1 MKMYVISDNIDTC
14 TGMRLAGIDG
24 CVAHSNDEV
33 TAAID
38 TVVKNSD
45 IAILLITQ
53 KAISAAPEYV
63 SAIKLERSVP
73 LIVAIP
79 DRHGIDKNS
88 NAITDYIRDAIGL
101 KI

>member
-1 MKMYVISDNIDTC
+1 MKMYVISDNTDTC

-24 CVAHSNDEV
+24 CVAHSTEEV

-38 TVVKNSD
+38 TAVKDSD

-63 SAIKLERSVP
+63 SHIKLERSVP

-79 DRHGIDKNS
+79 DRHGIDKNT

-101 KI
+101 KL